1 MANVIGSNIANV
13 FLILGLAAII
23 MPLASWRR
31 TAMRDALVAAFVAL
45 ALYGLVRGEMIGRTE
60 GAVLM
65 VVLVG
70 YLFATYWL
78 ERRETG
84 HTTFDEEASDFED
97 IAIRRNWIP
106 LVLVA
111 VGVGALVLGPDLL
124 VTGSV
129 TIARDLGVSDAAIG
143 LSLVALGTSLPE
155 LATAIVASCRRHA
168 DVVLGNIIGSNI
180 FNILAILGL
189 TVLIQPTSRRSVCEH
204 RRARYA
210 GRERRPPSAPFLHYG
225 ELIGLL
231 ELRCSPPMLAM
242 LY

>member
-1 MANVIGSNIANV
+1 
-13 FLILGLAAII
+13 
-23 MPLASWRR
+23 
-31 TAMRDALVAAFVAL
+31 MRDALVAAFAAL

-106 LVLVA
+106 PVLVA
-111 VGVGALVLGPDLL
+111 VGVGALVLGADLL

-129 TIARDLGVSDAAIG
+129 TIARDFGVSDAAIG

-168 DVVLGNIIGSNI
+168 YVVLGNIIGSNI

-189 TVLIQPTSRRSVCEH
+189 TVLIQPIPVADRFASIDVLVMLGGSVGLLLLLFALRRIGRPVGI
-204 RRARYA
+204 AMLAAYA
-210 GRERRPPSAPFLHYG
+210 GYVV
-225 ELIGLL
+225 LIFASG
-231 ELRCSPPMLAM
+231 
-242 LY
+242 